1 MWPPS
6 RVGRVDGTPI
16 EARGGRR
23 AVVVKAEERGWGVEG
38 GVVLF

>member
-6 RVGRVDGTPI
+6 RVGRVDDTPI

-23 AVVVKAEERGWGVEG
+23 AVVVKAEERGWDSDG
-38 GVVLF
+38 GVVIF